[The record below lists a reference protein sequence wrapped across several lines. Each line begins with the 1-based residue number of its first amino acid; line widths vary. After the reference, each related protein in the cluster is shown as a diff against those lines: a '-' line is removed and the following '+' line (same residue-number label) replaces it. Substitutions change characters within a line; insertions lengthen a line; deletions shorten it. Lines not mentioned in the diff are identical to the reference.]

1 MLQSFLERC
10 PLVAILRGLTPAEAV
25 PVTEALL
32 ECGFA
37 IVEVPLNSP
46 DALDSIGRLSN
57 QFGRDALI
65 GAGTV
70 LTVHEVNQVA
80 EAGGRLIVS
89 PNCNSDVIAQSRK
102 LDLISL
108 PGCCTPSEV
117 FTALE
122 AGADAVKLFPA
133 TMVSPQTVKAMRAV
147 LPPVPLL
154 AVGGIDEKNFSEYL
168 AAGADGFGT
177 GSSLYQPGKSLAE
190 IRQKAQ
196 AMVMAL
202 NP

>member
-1 MLQSFLERC
+1 MLKTFLERC
-10 PLVAILRGLTPAEAV
+10 PLVAILRGVTPSEAV
-25 PVTEALL
+25 PVAETLL

-46 DALDSIGRLSN
+46 DALDSIERLSHE
-57 QFGRDALI
+57 FGRDALI

-70 LTVHEVNQVA
+70 LSADEVAQVS

-89 PNCNSDVIAQSRK
+89 PNSDAAVIAESKKQ
-102 LDLISL
+102 DLVSL
-108 PGCCTPSEV
+108 PGCCTPSEA
-117 FTALE
+117 FTALQ
-122 AGADAVKLFPA
+122 AGADAIKLFPA
-133 TMVSPQTVKAMRAV
+133 TMISPQTVKAIRAI

-154 AVGGIDEKNFSEYL
+154 AVGGIDEQSFADYL

-177 GSSLYQPGKSLAE
+177 GSSLYRPGKSPAE
-190 IRQKAQ
+190 IRQKAR
-196 AMVMAL
+196 AMVAAL

>member
-10 PLVAILRGLTPAEAV
+10 PLVAILRGITPAEAV
-25 PVTEALL
+25 PVTEVLL

-70 LTVHEVNQVA
+70 LTVREVDQVA
-80 EAGGRLIVS
+80 AAGGRLIVS
-89 PNCNSDVIAQSRK
+89 PNCNADVIAQSRK
-102 LDLISL
+102 RDLISL
-108 PGCCTPSEV
+108 PGCCTPSEA

-133 TMVSPQTVKAMRAV
+133 TMVSPQTVKAMRTV

-154 AVGGIDEKNFSEYL
+154 AVGGIDEKDFSEYL
-168 AAGADGFGT
+168 AASADGFGT
-177 GSSLYQPGKSLAE
+177 GSSLYQPGKPLAE

-202 NP
+202 NS